1 MGHGRGKSASRSFPE
16 IDDVLA
22 GMILLWSGAEIDI
35 PAGYVICDGNNGTP
49 DLTGRFV
56 RHPIGGSP
64 IGSSGGAITHT
75 HDYTSDGHAHDF
87 PPGANITGGVGIS
100 STSSSVNVTGTTDSE
115 IGLPPF
121 YVLAY
126 IMKT

>member
-22 GMILLWSGAEIDI
+22 GMILLWSGAEVDI
-35 PAGYVICDGNNGTP
+35 PLGYVICDGTHGTP
-49 DLTGRFV
+49 DLSGRFV

-64 IGSSGGAITHT
+64 VGSTGGAITHT
-75 HDYTSDGHAHDF
+75 HDYTSDSHGHTNS
-87 PPGANITGGVGIS
+87 PGPAPLQTGAGFFGVNTAI
-100 STSSSVNVTGTTDSE
+100 VTGTTDSE